1 MDTEERVESGRR
13 QLLRPVKG
21 RWIAGVAAGVSCRFR
36 IPVWI
41 VRTLLVLLTLPFS
54 YYPLFVLLDRWDD
67 SRSWLALPALLAMQP
82 FEPFLPVGWG
92 MVLYLMGWIM
102 IPREDAAF
110 LKYEKGTALLPYPGR
125 AGVYLAA
132 SLIASWAGS
141 QYYAAKYNEG
151 LYELIYLFA
160 TVFWPFLL
168 VLAAARFRALG
179 TVISLIVGC
188 GLIVLA
194 WVLYANAEDST
205 SLMGIVMINTVTVPP
220 ALLIIWLAE
229 WHRRRRISLT
239 HQHRE
244 EATGSDSGVLE
255 DS

>member
-1 MDTEERVESGRR
+1 
-13 QLLRPVKG
+13 
-21 RWIAGVAAGVSCRFR
+21 
-36 IPVWI
+36 
-41 VRTLLVLLTLPFS
+41 
-54 YYPLFVLLDRWDD
+54 
-67 SRSWLALPALLAMQP
+67 
-82 FEPFLPVGWG
+82 

-110 LKYEKGTALLPYPGR
+110 LRYEKGTALLPYPGR

-168 VLAAARFRALG
+168 ILAAARFRALG

-205 SLMGIVMINTVTVPP
+205 SLMGVIMINTVTVPP
-220 ALLIIWLAE
+220 ALLVIWLAE
-229 WHRRRRISLT
+229 WYRRRRISLT

-244 EATGSDSGVLE
+244 TAPDSDGKVLE
-255 DS
+255 NS